1 MTLPSN
7 SSASLDELRAAA
19 EGPVF
24 ITGDAAIDD
33 ELAGANL
40 VIHHHPDV
48 VVGAASEADVALAV
62 RFARRHGLPIT
73 VHATGHGAHRSVEGG
88 LVITT
93 HRLDALE
100 IDPHSRTAR
109 VGAGVRW
116 GAVVAAAAP
125 FDLAA
130 VAGASPMVGVV
141 GLLLGGGQGPI
152 GRTFGY
158 ASDWVR
164 SARVVTADGDVLTAS
179 ATSEPELFWA
189 IRGGKV
195 GLGLVTEVVIELP
208 HVPSLYAGSLFFAGD
223 AIEPAFRFWL
233 AWLETLPDTVSS
245 SAAFISFPDLDAVPE
260 VFRGRFVL
268 TIRFAFIG
276 PVDEG
281 ERWAAPL
288 RAAAPVLVDAIG
300 RLPLDR
306 VASIHNDPTDPAP
319 GWTHGAFLGALGPSF
334 ADVLLSAVAGER
346 RPPFIAVELR
356 HLGGRLARDVPEG
369 SAVGGRGAEFGLV
382 LVGVP
387 DPALFD
393 TVLPAAA
400 DGLVDALAAWV
411 HPEINVNYA
420 GELTPQSLERCWPP
434 AVLERLD
441 AVRQQYDPSSVFR
454 LP

>member
-1 MTLPSN
+1 MTQPSFN
-7 SSASLDELRAAA
+7 STSVADLRAASL
-19 EGPVF
+19 GPV
-24 ITGDAAIDD
+24 IVAGDSGLDD

-48 VVGAASEADVALAV
+48 VVGAASDADVALAV
-62 RFARRHGLPIT
+62 RFARENDLAIT
-73 VHATGHGAHRSVEGG
+73 VHATGHGAHASVVGG

-93 HRLDALE
+93 HRLDTLE
-100 IDPHSRTAR
+100 VDASARTAR
-109 VGAGVRW
+109 IGAGVRW

-125 FDLAA
+125 FDLAP
-130 VAGASPMVGVV
+130 VSGASPNVGVV

-158 ASDWVR
+158 GSDWLK
-164 SARVVTADGDVLTAS
+164 SARVVTADGDIVTAS
-179 ATSEPELFWA
+179 ETSEPELFWA
-189 IRGGKV
+189 LRGGKV
-195 GLGLVTEVVIELP
+195 GLGIVTEVVIELP

-233 AWLETLPDTVSS
+233 DWLETVPDTVSS

-260 VFRGRFVL
+260 VFRGRLVL
-268 TIRFAFIG
+268 TVRFAFVG
-276 PVDEG
+276 PVVEG
-281 ERWAAPL
+281 ERRAAPL
-288 RAAAPVLVDAIG
+288 REAAPVLVDAIG
-300 RLPLDR
+300 PLPLDR

-319 GWTHGAFLGALGPSF
+319 GWTHGAFLGAVDSDF
-334 ADVLLSAVAGER
+334 ADALLTAVTGEPK
-346 RPPFIAVELR
+346 PPFVAVELR

-393 TVLPAAA
+393 AVLPAAA
-400 DGLVDALAAWV
+400 DGLVGALSAWV
-411 HPEINVNYA
+411 QPEINVNYA
-420 GELTPQSLERCWPP
+420 GDLTPQNLERCWPP
-434 AVLERLD
+434 ATLERLET
-441 AVRQQYDPSSVFR
+441 VRRQYDPSSTFR